1 MKYVSSYYIEKL
13 PNGIIHLLINTT
25 EKGMYYHE
33 YMLGEYFIERE
44 DDNPATSNERVLKI
58 PVEDFQMGDVKYHC
72 SLRLQV
78 GDQIS
83 FYYLPF
89 DMVYDGKSH
98 IIKEWKNTNNEPD
111 NTTDTDNSK

>member
-25 EKGMYYHE
+25 ERWMNYHE
-33 YMLGEYFIERE
+33 YTLGEYLVEPYEEAGDSVTVVERI
-44 DDNPATSNERVLKI
+44 LKI

-72 SLRLQV
+72 SLRLQL

-89 DMVYDGKSH
+89 GMIYDGESH
-98 IIKEWKNTNNEPD
+98 IIKEWKNEENKQVD
-111 NTTDTDNSK
+111 